1 MLLLSAIT
9 ATFILAGV
17 VKGVTG
23 MGLPTVAMGLL
34 SVLISPLAAAS
45 LLIVP
50 SLVTNVWQLMAGPNF
65 DPLLRR
71 LWPMM
76 LAVIVGTVAGLSLL
90 TSGHTTLAMSA
101 LGGTLV
107 LYSTYTLFARQ
118 FRVSTTLEP
127 WLSPLIG
134 TATGLITGGT
144 GIFVVPAVP
153 YIQMLGLEKDD
164 LVQALGLSFTT
175 STIALA
181 VGLAMAR
188 CHGYRQ
194 PRHIG
199 VGDRSSARRH
209 VGRPDHPKPRESVNI
224 PTMVP
229 ALSAALRRRDVLE
242 AVSVSATILKAV
254 S

>member
-1 MLLLSAIT
+1 MPNFSMLLLSAIT

-65 DPLLRR
+65 DLLLRR

-76 LAVIVGTVAGLSLL
+76 LAVVVGTVAGLSLL

-107 LYSTYTLFARQ
+107 LYSAYTLFARQ

-134 TATGLITGGT
+134 TATGLVTGGT

-181 VGLAMAR
+181 VGLAMRGA
-188 CHGYRQ
+188 
-194 PRHIG
+194 I
-199 VGDRSSARRH
+199 DIDNLAISALA
-209 VGRPDHPKPRESVNI
+209 
-224 PTMVP
+224 TAP
-229 ALSAALRRRDVLE
+229 ALAGMWAGQIIRSRVSPSTFRRWFLLCLLLFGAEMFSRPFL
-242 AVSVSATILKAV
+242 
-254 S
+254 

>member
-1 MLLLSAIT
+1 MLLLLAIT

-76 LAVIVGTVAGLSLL
+76 LAVVVGTVAWTIAAHQRPHHAGDER
-90 TSGHTTLAMSA
+90 ARR
-101 LGGTLV
+101 GTLV
-107 LYSTYTLFARQ
+107 LYSAYTLFARQ

-153 YIQMLGLEKDD
+153 YISNASVSRRTH

-181 VGLAMAR
+181 VGFGNATVGGNSR
-188 CHGYRQ
+188 CH
-194 PRHIG
+194 
-199 VGDRSSARRH
+199 
-209 VGRPDHPKPRESVNI
+209 
-224 PTMVP
+224 
-229 ALSAALRRRDVLE
+229 
-242 AVSVSATILKAV
+242 
-254 S
+254 